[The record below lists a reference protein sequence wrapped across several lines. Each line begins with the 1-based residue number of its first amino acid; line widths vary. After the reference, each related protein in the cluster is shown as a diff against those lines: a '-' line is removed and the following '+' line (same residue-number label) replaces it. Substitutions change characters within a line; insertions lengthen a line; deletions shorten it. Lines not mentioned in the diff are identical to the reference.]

1 MTQSISAIASNVVGQ
16 YTQVGKIIVGAY
28 RSGTQRLAHD
38 ANTRYVSFL
47 KGDKLPLVSDDAKAS
62 LIKVQAKINDVV
74 VGGINTNS
82 DRAEKAI
89 DFVAGGVNGGIKR
102 VAATAGRV
110 ESALDTSAITAV
122 GQYAILPV
130 AQVSLAIA
138 TRAVEGTKF
147 VAARV
152 VGAEADVAKT
162 VVKAKRVVKKAA
174 ARAKTVAKAK
184 TVAVRKTVRAKAR

>member
-1 MTQSISAIASNVVGQ
+1 M
-16 YTQVGKIIVGAY
+16 
-28 RSGTQRLAHD
+28 
-38 ANTRYVSFL
+38 
-47 KGDKLPLVSDDAKAS
+47 
-62 LIKVQAKINDVV
+62 
-74 VGGINTNS
+74 
-82 DRAEKAI
+82 
-89 DFVAGGVNGGIKR
+89 
-102 VAATAGRV
+102 AATAGRV